1 MENVTQEVY
10 LKVFFDWTER
20 FQRLS
25 NEEFGQLIRA
35 AIAYKQTGDVSDM
48 EGRVALLFDVIRPD
62 LDRDTARSKEASAR
76 HRMAGQKGAQSRW
89 GKKDAEEDSQAMEKD
104 DKDSKA
110 MLCQEDDGIEE
121 EKEEEEEQEEEKEQE
136 QEEEKEEE
144 KEKESIPSAEGVC
157 ISSEA
162 GTHIPTREEIKAFC
176 EERKNGIDGDYFF
189 DYYAATGWRVGQ
201 NPIRDWRALVRAWEQ
216 RDKQQGQSPRPPTGP
231 GRPGPLADAVQNVL
245 DVAQAKHRARQRN
258 TLLNY
263 REEPS
268 HVQLEDISFD
278 LDEL

>member
-1 MENVTQEVY
+1 MEAEEEKMKY
-10 LKVFFDWTER
+10 LKVFTDFQELMEPLDFEERGRLFTAMIAYAEDGRLAELSGNER
-20 FQRLS
+20 FVWAMARRIIDREAEIYEEKVSSAERARGCKRKPAADTKVDPMVETMVGSKPERL
-25 NEEFGQLIRA
+25 EPDPLPL
-35 AIAYKQTGDVSDM
+35 VSD
-48 EGRVALLFDVIRPD
+48 
-62 LDRDTARSKEASAR
+62 KEYD
-76 HRMAGQKGAQSRW
+76 H
-89 GKKDAEEDSQAMEKD
+89 
-104 DKDSKA
+104 
-110 MLCQEDDGIEE
+110 EE
-121 EKEEEEEQEEEKEQE
+121 EKEEEHDKEHEQEYVCMTKENA
-136 QEEEKEEE
+136 
-144 KEKESIPSAEGVC
+144 PA
-157 ISSEA
+157 EA

-216 RDKQQGQSPRPPTGP
+216 RDKQQGQLPPQGTSPRPPTGQ

>member
-1 MENVTQEVY
+1 MEAEEEKMKY
-10 LKVFFDWTER
+10 LKVFTDFQELMEPLDFEERGRLFTAMIAYAEDGRLAELSGNER
-20 FQRLS
+20 FVWAMARRIIDREAEIY
-25 NEEFGQLIRA
+25 EEKVSSAERA
-35 AIAYKQTGDVSDM
+35 RGCKRKPAADTKVETMVETKEEALEPDPLPLVSD
-48 EGRVALLFDVIRPD
+48 
-62 LDRDTARSKEASAR
+62 KEY
-76 HRMAGQKGAQSRW
+76 
-89 GKKDAEEDSQAMEKD
+89 DY
-104 DKDSKA
+104 
-110 MLCQEDDGIEE
+110 EE
-121 EKEEEEEQEEEKEQE
+121 EKEEEHDKEHEQEYVCMTKENA
-136 QEEEKEEE
+136 
-144 KEKESIPSAEGVC
+144 PA
-157 ISSEA
+157 EA

-216 RDKQQGQSPRPPTGP
+216 RDKQQGQLPPQGTSPRPPTGP

>member
-1 MENVTQEVY
+1 MTKEN
-10 LKVFFDWTER
+10 
-20 FQRLS
+20 
-25 NEEFGQLIRA
+25 A
-35 AIAYKQTGDVSDM
+35 PA
-48 EGRVALLFDVIRPD
+48 
-62 LDRDTARSKEASAR
+62 
-76 HRMAGQKGAQSRW
+76 
-89 GKKDAEEDSQAMEKD
+89 
-104 DKDSKA
+104 
-110 MLCQEDDGIEE
+110 
-121 EKEEEEEQEEEKEQE
+121 
-136 QEEEKEEE
+136 
-144 KEKESIPSAEGVC
+144 
-157 ISSEA
+157 EA
-162 GTHIPTREEIKAFC
+162 GTHIPTREEIRAFC

-216 RDKQQGQSPRPPTGP
+216 RDKPQGQSPRPPTGP